1 MATKKEVFIIKD
13 NWEEILVNSLLF
25 SGIDRNDAGTM
36 ISCLNPKEESFSR
49 GEFIAQAG
57 EPMKGLGLLVNGSL
71 SVLKESVNGNRI
83 IMNILK
89 PGDLFGE
96 MAVFSNRRVWP
107 ASISALANSTVL
119 FISPDKIVG
128 RCANACS
135 FHRQITLNMLK
146 ILSEKAMQLNRKVE
160 YMSIRGMREKLC
172 TYFWEQYK
180 EQGSYLIHLPMKRNE
195 MADFL
200 NISRPSMS
208 REMGRMRDEG
218 LIDFHLSTVKILD
231 PEKLAEYVQ

>member
-36 ISCLNPKEESFSR
+36 IACLNPKEESFSR

>member
-1 MATKKEVFIIKD
+1 MFIIK
-13 NWEEILVNSLLF
+13 NEWEDILKNSLLF
-25 SGIDRNDAGTM
+25 SDIEKEEINEMLT
-36 ISCLNPKEESFSR
+36 CLNPKEESFSK

-57 EPMKGLGLLVNGSL
+57 QPIKGLGLLVSGSL

-96 MAVFSNRRVWP
+96 MAVFSGKKVYP
-107 ASISALANSTVL
+107 ASISALTNSTVL

-128 RCANACS
+128 RCAKACS
-135 FHRQITLNMLK
+135 FHRQLTVNMLK
-146 ILSEKAMQLNRKVE
+146 ILSDKAMQLNKKVE

-180 EQGSYLIHLPMKRNE
+180 EQGSFLIHLPMKRNE

-218 LIDFHLSTVKILD
+218 LIDFHLSTVKILK
-231 PEKLAEYVQ
+231 PEKIAEYVQ

>member
-1 MATKKEVFIIKD
+1 MATKNEVFIIKSK
-13 NWEEILVNSLLF
+13 WEEILIDSLLF
-25 SGIDRNDAGTM
+25 SDIERKDIGTM
-36 ISCLNPKEESFSR
+36 LSCLNPKEESFSK

-57 EPMKGLGLLVNGSL
+57 QPMKGLGLLVNGSL
-71 SVLKESVNGNRI
+71 SVLKESINGNRI
-83 IMNILK
+83 IINILK

-96 MAVFSNRRVWP
+96 MAVFSNKRVWP

-119 FISPDKIVG
+119 FLSPDKIVG

-135 FHRQITLNMLK
+135 FHRQLTLNMLK
-146 ILSEKAMQLNRKVE
+146 ILSDKAMQLNRKVE

-172 TYFWEQYK
+172 TYFWEQYR
-180 EQGSYLIHLPMKRNE
+180 EQGSFLIHLPMKRNE

-218 LIDFHLSTVKILD
+218 IIDFHLSTVKILN

>member
-1 MATKKEVFIIKD
+1 VVVIK
-13 NWEEILVNSLLF
+13 NKWEDVLASSLLF
-25 SGIDRNDAGTM
+25 SDIEKEDIGKMLA
-36 ISCLNPKEESFSR
+36 CLNPKEESFVR
-49 GEFIAQAG
+49 GEFVAQAG
-57 EPMKGLGLLVNGSL
+57 QPMRGLGLLVDGSL
-71 SVLKESVNGNRI
+71 SVIKESVNGNRI

-96 MAVFSNRRVWP
+96 MAVFSNKKIWP
-107 ASISALANSTVL
+107 ASISALVLSTVL

-128 RCANACS
+128 RCSNACS
-135 FHRQITLNMLK
+135 FHKQLTMNMLK
-146 ILSEKAMQLNRKVE
+146 ILSEKAMHLNRKVE

-172 TYFWEQYK
+172 TFFWELSR
-180 EQGSYLIHLPMKRNE
+180 EQGSLLIKIPMKRNE

-218 LIDFHLSTVKILD
+218 IIDFHLSTVKILD
-231 PEKLAEYVQ
+231 PEKLAEYVR

>member
-1 MATKKEVFIIKD
+1 VIIIKCK
-13 NWEEILVNSLLF
+13 WEDILANSLLF
-25 SGIDRNDAGTM
+25 EDIDKDDIDMM
-36 ISCLNPKEESFSR
+36 ITCLCPKEESFSR
-49 GEFIAQAG
+49 GEFIAKAG
-57 EPMKGLGLLVNGSL
+57 EHMKGLGLLVEGSL
-71 SVLKESVNGNRI
+71 SVLKENVSGSRI

-96 MAVFSNRRVWP
+96 MAVFSNKRVWP
-107 ASISALANSTVL
+107 ASINALTNSTVL

-128 RCANACS
+128 SCSHACS
-135 FHRQITLNMLK
+135 FHRRIILNMLK
-146 ILSEKAMQLNRKVE
+146 ILSEKAMNLNRKVE

-172 TYFWEQYK
+172 TFFWELYK
-180 EQGSYLIHLPMKRNE
+180 EQGSLLIHLPMKRNE

-218 LIDFHLSTVKILD
+218 IIDFHLSTVKILKPD
-231 PEKLAEYVQ
+231 KLAEYVQ

>member
-1 MATKKEVFIIKD
+1 MIIIKG
-13 NWEEILVNSLLF
+13 NWKDVLANSLLF
-25 SGIDRNDAGTM
+25 ANIEKENIDIMLA
-36 ISCLNPKEESFSR
+36 CLNPKEETFSK

-57 EPMKGLGLLVNGSL
+57 QPMKGLGLLTEGSL
-71 SVLKESVNGNRI
+71 SVLKENVSGNRI

-96 MAVFSNRRVWP
+96 MAVFSEKRVWP
-107 ASISALANSTVL
+107 ASIEALTNSTVL
-119 FISPDKIVG
+119 FISQDKIVG
-128 RCANACS
+128 SCSHACS
-135 FHRQITLNMLK
+135 FHRQIILNMLK
-146 ILSEKAMQLNRKVE
+146 ILSEKAMNLNRKVE
-160 YMSIRGMREKLC
+160 YMSIKGMREKLC
-172 TYFWEQYK
+172 TFFWELHK
-180 EQGSYLIHLPMKRNE
+180 EQGSLLIHLPMKRNE

-218 LIDFHLSTVKILD
+218 IIDFHLSTVKILK

>member
-1 MATKKEVFIIKD
+1 MLAG
-13 NWEEILVNSLLF
+13 SLLF
-25 SGIDRNDAGTM
+25 SDIDREDIGKM
-36 ISCLNPKEESFSR
+36 LVCLCPKEESFIK
-49 GEFIAQAG
+49 GEFIARAG
-57 EPMKGLGLLVNGSL
+57 QPMKGLGLLVEGSL
-71 SVLKESVNGNRI
+71 SVVKENVSGNRI

-96 MAVFSNRRVWP
+96 MAVFSNKRIWP
-107 ASISALANSTVL
+107 ASITALTGSTVL
-119 FISPDKIVG
+119 FIPPGKIVD
-128 RCANACS
+128 RCSNACE
-135 FHRQITLNMLK
+135 FHKQLTLNMLK

-172 TYFWEQYK
+172 TFFWELYR
-180 EQGSYLIHLPMKRNE
+180 EQGSLLIHLPMKRNE

-218 LIDFHLSTVKILD
+218 LIDFHMSTVKILD
-231 PEKLAEYVQ
+231 PGKLAKYVQ